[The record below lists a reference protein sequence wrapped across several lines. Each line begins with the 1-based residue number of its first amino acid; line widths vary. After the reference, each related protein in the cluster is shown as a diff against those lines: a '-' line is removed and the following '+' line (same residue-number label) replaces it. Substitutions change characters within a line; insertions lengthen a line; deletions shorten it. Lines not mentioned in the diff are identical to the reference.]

1 MFTLNLKSAKEI
13 IIKQNDDDTHSIQ
26 VKIDVYDKNTNEYIE
41 GIVMFAKTIINLD
54 KMDIKCLEGIDDNLY
69 TVQF

>member
-54 KMDIKCLEGIDDNLY
+54 KMDIKCLEGINDDLY

>member
-1 MFTLNLKSAKEI
+1 
-13 IIKQNDDDTHSIQ
+13 
-26 VKIDVYDKNTNEYIE
+26 
-41 GIVMFAKTIINLD
+41 MFAKTVINLD